1 MDRLGLTRVDL
12 VGFSIG
18 GWIAAEIATK
28 VPERLERLVL
38 IGPVGVKTGTP
49 DKLDIPDVFA
59 MPQDKLDR
67 AAVPR
72 SRERTRSTSATMSDE
87 ELHIVARNSETLALL
102 AWEPY
107 MHNPKLKHRLHRVTV
122 PTLFLRGASDGIV
135 SAEYLARYAALV
147 PKARIETI
155 AEAGHLPQ
163 VEQPE
168 ATPRRSW
175 ISCKADEGR
184 PRHPEQA
191 MKAWHFSENA
201 YPYLPPADEYES
213 IRVSLPNRI
222 YDPEKG
228 AALYD
233 RYIDEWLIA
242 EDEGMEIMLNEHH
255 QTATCVDPAAPL
267 VLAAL
272 ARLTKKARLLILG
285 NPVANRRQ
293 PVRVAE
299 EMAMVDML
307 SKGRLECGFV
317 RGVPYEVLPANS
329 NPVRMNERQWEAMDL
344 IVKAWTSHDGPFS
357 HEGRFFH
364 HRNINI
370 WPRPYQQPH
379 PPIWVS
385 HHHAGRRRRASARAA
400 MCRRPSSPA
409 SSGTPA
415 IYDAYRKGWR
425 EAGRGSDVPINRL
438 AYAALVYT
446 GESEA
451 EARAGAEKLLWYMTA
466 NKVPLH
472 FCYPP
477 GYVPTAGA
485 CADPAR
491 RGHRPARREPGERDR
506 GQGDRGRHHVRRHAR
521 PGLSADQEDLR
532 PRRRLRPSADHGP
545 GRLPRTRR
553 DRARD
558 QDLRARGLSAAQG
571 SVSRHRD
578 LGRAPGGEDAW
589 WRSDVCAQRAGS
601 ALSCC

>member
-1 MDRLGLTRVDL
+1 
-12 VGFSIG
+12 
-18 GWIAAEIATK
+18 
-28 VPERLERLVL
+28 
-38 IGPVGVKTGTP
+38 
-49 DKLDIPDVFA
+49 
-59 MPQDKLDR
+59 
-67 AAVPR
+67 
-72 SRERTRSTSATMSDE
+72 
-87 ELHIVARNSETLALL
+87 
-102 AWEPY
+102 
-107 MHNPKLKHRLHRVTV
+107 
-122 PTLFLRGASDGIV
+122 
-135 SAEYLARYAALV
+135 
-147 PKARIETI
+147 
-155 AEAGHLPQ
+155 
-163 VEQPE
+163 
-168 ATPRRSW
+168 
-175 ISCKADEGR
+175 
-184 PRHPEQA
+184 

-213 IRVSLPNRI
+213 IRVSLPNRN
-222 YDPEKG
+222 YDPAKG

-242 EDEGMEIMLNEHH
+242 EDEGVEIMLNEHH

-299 EMAMVDML
+299 EMAMVDIL

-344 IVKAWTSHDGPFS
+344 IVKAWTSHDGPVT

-385 HHHAGRRRRASARAA
+385 TTTPGGAGRVGARGYVQATFLTGYK
-400 MCRRPSSPA
+400 
-409 SSGTPA
+409 GTPA
-415 IYDAYRKGWR
+415 IF
-425 EAGRGSDVPINRL
+425 DVLSQRL
-438 AYAALVYT
+438 ARGRPRAGTCRSIGWPMRRLLYT

-477 GYVPTAGA
+477 GYVPTPVHAQILRGAAIDQHAANRANATVDKAIEAGIMFA
-485 CADPAR
+485 GTPDQVFRQIKQMYDHVGGFGHLLIMGQAGFLEHDETVRGIKTFAR
-491 RGHRPARREPGERDR
+491 EVYPRLKEAFPDTAIS
-506 GQGDRGRHHVRRHAR
+506 
-521 PGLSADQEDLR
+521 GLQ
-532 PRRRLRPSADHGP
+532 
-545 GRLPRTRR
+545 
-553 DRARD
+553 
-558 QDLRARGLSAAQG
+558 Q
-571 SVSRHRD
+571 
-578 LGRAPGGEDAW
+578 
-589 WRSDVCAQRAGS
+589 QRVVA
-601 ALSCC
+601 